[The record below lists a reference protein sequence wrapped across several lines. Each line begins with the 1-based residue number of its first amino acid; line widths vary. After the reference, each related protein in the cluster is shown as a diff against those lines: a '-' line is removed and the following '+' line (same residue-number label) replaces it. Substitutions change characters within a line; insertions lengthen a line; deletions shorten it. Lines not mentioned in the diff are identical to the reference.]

1 MMTNARTAVDETAE
15 HHFLSMGSH
24 AQVVVVGSEPVE
36 LATRAEERLAQLEG
50 RWSRFLPDSDV
61 ARLNQSGDDAVV
73 VSPDTFELL
82 ELAMAAWE
90 VTDGLFDPSVLP
102 AMVAAGYDRSFHLL
116 GAGHPPQPRQQPP
129 TPTPGCDAVELH
141 APDRSV
147 RTPDDVLLDLGGL
160 GKGHAADVVAAEL
173 IVGGASGAL
182 VDLGGDIRVAG
193 EGPDGGAWTV
203 GVEHPYD
210 GSLITTLALGDAG
223 VATSTTTVHRWE
235 GPDADA
241 HHLID
246 PATGAPAQSDIVA
259 VTVIAADAA
268 WAEVMAKAAL
278 IAGTTGGP
286 ELIGRFGLT
295 GLLVLTDGTVWTLP
309 GLDDH
314 IA

>member
-1 MMTNARTAVDETAE
+1 MSNARTAVDEMAE

-24 AQVVVVGSEPVE
+24 AQVVVVGNAPGE

-61 ARLNQSGDDAVV
+61 TRLNQSGDDAVV

-82 ELAMAAWE
+82 ELAKAAWE

-116 GAGHPPQPRQQPP
+116 GASHPPQPRQHPP
-129 TPTPGCDAVELH
+129 TPTPGCDAVKLH
-141 APDRSV
+141 APDRTV

-173 IVGGASGAL
+173 LVGGATGAL

-193 EGPDGGAWTV
+193 DGPADGAWTV

-246 PATGAPAQSDIVA
+246 PATGAPAQSDVVA

-278 IAGTTGGP
+278 IAGTSGGP

-309 GLDDH
+309 GLDAH